1 MVDSKG
7 TTPIILLHTT
17 NKFTENRIKIEIFV
31 SLLTHSFPAMGTI
44 KCLKIYISDI
54 LGSTVT
60 YFWSI

>member
-31 SLLTHSFPAMGTI
+31 SLLTRSFPTMETI
-44 KCLKIYISDI
+44 NFLKIYISDI
-54 LGSTVT
+54 RGSAVT
-60 YFWSI
+60 YFW